1 MATPA
6 GSADGSSPTVEEA
19 LYLALDEP
27 FDDVVPYVQLEHE
40 FVGFE
45 TVSLTRLDRMIEGV
59 LEERYPAT
67 ALLVTCH
74 AEVARDAL
82 AIDPHLAGLLPC
94 TTVIFEREDDP
105 YVHVYHLSA
114 TKAIRDLGV
123 AGTSEPAA
131 VERLVETTGEYMTE
145 VWENIRANATV
156 VADEP

>member
-1 MATPA
+1 MAAPV
-6 GSADGSSPTVEEA
+6 GPPDGIAPTVEEA

-27 FDDVVPYVQLEHE
+27 FDDVVPFVQLEHE
-40 FVGFE
+40 YVGFE

-94 TTVIFEREDDP
+94 TTVIYERDDDP
-105 YVHVYHLSA
+105 YAHVYHLSA
-114 TKAIRDLGV
+114 TKALRDLGV
-123 AGTSEPAA
+123 AGSTAPEA
-131 VERLVETTGEYMTE
+131 VERLVAKTGEYMSQ
-145 VWENIRANATV
+145 VWENIRSNATV
-156 VADEP
+156 VSDAP